1 MSAAQEEVA
10 ACLSE
15 QAWQRLQQLEGIH
28 RELQRS
34 HERVLR
40 SLDEAALATDRVGLM
55 VVWNEYRAVV
65 ADLSRVTGD
74 IGSLRLMNV

>member
-10 ACLSE
+10 AGLSD
-15 QAWQRLQQLEGIH
+15 QAWQRLLDLETLH
-28 RELQRS
+28 RELLRN

-40 SLDEAALATDRVGLM
+40 TLDEAALSTDRDDLM
-55 VVWNEYRAVV
+55 VVWNQYRVVV

-74 IGSLRLMNV
+74 IGSLRQSMT